1 MPHIRQEQN
10 LWCWAVCA
18 QMIVK
23 FYNPNNSETQSAM
36 VKYAHNNTLNKVG
49 STDDIIKIITKYGEK
64 TLTKVT
70 RSNFGGE
77 TSLRQKLDSGKP
89 VIYLTNRVN
98 SGGETKGHFRVIYGY
113 YKQSDNKY
121 VYLIYD
127 PWDTVKY
134 KNNVHFDY
142 WRRSW
147 QNILDEEAI
156 GISGIDKLPKSGFT
170 NYSGD
175 WFIY

>member
-1 MPHIRQEQN
+1 
-10 LWCWAVCA
+10 
-18 QMIVK
+18 MIVK

-127 PWDTVKY
+127 PWDTAKY
-134 KNNVHFDY
+134 ENNVHFDY